1 MEHWTGSTWQLVRVP
16 SPPLTGVGASLLGVA
31 ATSPRNIWAVGDYA
45 DGKRFQPLIEH
56 FNGTR
61 WALIPAPAAGTAELN
76 RISFMAPSNGW
87 AVGSSGGGSHTQALI
102 EHWNGHHWTIARTP
116 AIPGS
121 TNLADVL
128 ALTPHL
134 AGPSAATPHP
144 TAVAAP
150 SSNDGT
156 AGPGPSPPAPNAHPP
171 ANCWA
176 SPAPHSTSGRS
187 APPSPTP

>member
-1 MEHWTGSTWQLVRVP
+1 MSEDSIPTETVGPIGRSSATESDANTSDQFSFWLRPRLLVNPFDIVQ
-16 SPPLTGVGASLLGVA
+16 A
-31 ATSPRNIWAVGDYA
+31 
-45 DGKRFQPLIEH
+45 EH

-76 RISFMAPSNGW
+76 RISFMAPSNGS

-176 SPAPHSTSGRS
+176 PPAPHSTSGRS